1 MIYEQEINIVR
12 ISDGEPGISA
22 GSLFTWIVYA
32 DDDRGTN
39 LSNDYNDQK
48 YMGVAYNKVDQIEST
63 NPSDYTFSLIKGND
77 GLDAYTIVLS
87 NDSQSIGTT
96 SDLKPLS
103 ATTYNCVVSVYNGI
117 SKLTA
122 TTGTPTTGEFKVTLP
137 SNPAGL
143 TLAQSTAGIVTFA
156 TSTSA
161 VILDSGTIN
170 LTITIGGVSSTI
182 AKTISYSASSTGATA
197 RTYFLDAETL
207 VIKKGA
213 DSVLS
218 PSTVTF
224 SSYYRDG
231 ISESKTSY
239 AGRFIV
245 QESTD
250 GGVTWTTRSTS
261 SSNVTSV
268 LYTPSSSNVTTVK
281 CTMYAAG
288 GTTMALD
295 SKIVV
300 VLVDIDNIVIGGRN
314 YALGT
319 GTPKTLT
326 GFSGSTNYCTD
337 VYKVLIDK
345 SWKDGDKIT
354 MSCDVSYT
362 ELMWT
367 DTRNI
372 CWIQWGANTGDWNS
386 GRYFIKPESGTSG
399 TIHVERSFSLT
410 ADHLTNDFC
419 NVSIRTDYITGGSIT
434 WENLMVECATTASS
448 WQPAPEDIQ
457 FQITTVTETIS
468 GVSSKVD
475 ANEKSITDKV
485 WQSDITTIID
495 NYDGTTGKGIRDRVT
510 IVEKDINGITTEI
523 TDIGTII
530 GSASDTSGSSLY
542 ANIYKVQET
551 ANGIITTVSQV
562 QTNLDSLS
570 IGGRNYLLD
579 TSGEQSVT
587 GTNAA
592 NQGFYPY
599 ALSTGRLMDM
609 GWQDGDWVTIAIDWE
624 AKGSGFSG
632 SFYPQFYGTPY
643 DPRNGLKNI
652 TVVGW
657 PSGTPNTTVK
667 ITQETTSGRCVITG
681 QINAEAV
688 SPWTWIDSTASKL
701 GFRLDNIPST
711 VTLTFGGAKLERAS
725 RPSDWSP
732 APEDMATQSQITQLA
747 GDIDL
752 RVGKNDIISQINLST
767 EGVLIAGEKV
777 HITGQTIIDD
787 AVITTANIK
796 DAAITSA
803 KIDSIDASK
812 ITAGTLD
819 AANVSVINLNASSI
833 IGGTITGAVTA
844 TNFTLKGGRIL
855 IDTDDKADDII
866 LLNCIPFHHHF
877 TPMENC
883 LWDDVEGFKVKLQSS
898 GLYFVDFAGTSLASF
913 GSFGIYLRNT
923 SGVTL
928 SELHTD
934 RLCFKSPIGF
944 DQAILNPSGLIF
956 NDAQYGTKVAE
967 FGADGIMSKTA
978 NSYRLVNGNYGAFWR
993 NDGTAFFLMLTNSG
1007 NQYGSFNS
1015 FRPLTANLSTGVC
1028 TVNGCLPLTGGTM
1041 TGNLNLPY
1049 NVWLSFGGTAHIST
1063 NTNQALYFAASGESA
1078 YEAFLGVRN
1087 SMWAFSPATNN
1098 NLALGTGS
1106 YRWSQLFATTAT
1118 INTSDRNEKNSIEAL
1133 DTDLWEK
1140 FIMGLNTVSYKLN
1153 SGTSDRRHNG
1163 MIAQDVE
1170 VLMESMGIDSKDFAG
1185 FIKFA
1190 KCDEDGNEVLDE
1202 KGNTVYGYGL
1212 RYEEFISPIITTVQK
1227 LHKETEIL
1235 RSVENFLKSQNIDP
1249 NDFME
1254 FVVSKFNKYKK

>member
-32 DDDRGTN
+32 DDDQGTN
-39 LSNDYNDQK
+39 LSNDYNNQK
-48 YMGVAYNKVDQIEST
+48 YMGVAYNKTDQVEST

-87 NDSQSIGTT
+87 KDSQSIGTT

-117 SKLTA
+117 SELTA
-122 TTGTPTTGEFKVTLP
+122 TTGTPTIGEFKVTLP

-143 TLAQSTAGIVTFA
+143 TLAQSTAGIVTFT

-231 ISESKTSY
+231 TSESKTSY

-268 LYTPSSSNVTTVK
+268 LYTPSSSSVTTVK

-288 GTTMALD
+288 GTTTALD

-300 VLVDIDNIVIGGRN
+300 VLVDVDNIVIGGRN

-319 GTPKTLT
+319 GVPKTLT
-326 GFSGSTNYCTD
+326 GFSGSANYCTD

-345 SWKDGDKIT
+345 SWKVGDKLT

-372 CWIQWGANTGDWNS
+372 CWIQWGASIGDWNA

-410 ADHLTNDFC
+410 PDHLTNDFC

-434 WENLMVECATTASS
+434 WENLMVECATKASS

-485 WQSDITTIID
+485 WQSDITTTID
-495 NYDGTTGKGIRDRVT
+495 NYDGTTGKKIRDRVT
-510 IVEKDINGITTEI
+510 SVEQDIGGITTVI
-523 TDIGTII
+523 TDIGTTI

-562 QTNLDSLS
+562 QTNLDDLT
-570 IGGRNYLLD
+570 IGGRNYALG
-579 TSGEQSVT
+579 TSIPIT
-587 GTNAA
+587 LT
-592 NQGFYPY
+592 
-599 ALSTGRLMDM
+599 
-609 GWQDGDWVTIAIDWE
+609 
-624 AKGSGFSG
+624 GFSG
-632 SFYPQFYGTPY
+632 GASYTSSYIVLVNNEWKVGDT
-643 DPRNGLKNI
+643 I
-652 TVVGW
+652 TVSCDINYTNLTWENVNTLLNIQGNGDVAGW
-657 PSGTPNTTVK
+657 GNGSFAGFVVMKDSTLPVSGTSGTIHVEYYFK
-667 ITQETTSGRCVITG
+667 LTSDHLTNNYWNVMLRADYITG
-681 QINAEAV
+681 GSI
-688 SPWTWIDSTASKL
+688 TWKNFMIEHATKAS
-701 GFRLDNIPST
+701 S
-711 VTLTFGGAKLERAS
+711 
-725 RPSDWSP
+725 WQP
-732 APEDMATQSQITQLA
+732 APEDMATQSQFTQLA

-752 RVGKNDIISQINLST
+752 KVQKNDIISQVNLST
-767 EGVLIAGEKV
+767 EGVLITGEKV

-787 AVITTANIK
+787 AVITSANI
-796 DAAITSA
+796 A
-803 KIDSIDASK
+803 SIDAGK
-812 ITAGTLD
+812 ITTG
-819 AANVSVINLNASSI
+819 ILNADLIEASSI
-833 IGGTITGAVTA
+833 TAAKLNISDLSAIGATIGGWDINTEGLYKGKTSLSADTDGVFMSTDGIRFQSSDNFVINSGIEGWDGTIVNNTRTVSMHKDGLFESYASRGAIEITEVKTQILGDLIYQYEYCLGILRSVSISPDNILFRRGSGGADGKFTYINEEIDLIGTIT
-844 TNFTLKGGRIL
+844 TLK
-855 IDTDDKADDII
+855 
-866 LLNCIPFHHHF
+866 
-877 TPMENC
+877 
-883 LWDDVEGFKVKLQSS
+883 SS
-898 GLYFVDFAGTSLASF
+898 Y
-913 GSFGIYLRNT
+913 
-923 SGVTL
+923 
-928 SELHTD
+928 
-934 RLCFKSPIGF
+934 
-944 DQAILNPSGLIF
+944 
-956 NDAQYGTKVAE
+956 
-967 FGADGIMSKTA
+967 
-978 NSYRLVNGNYGAFWR
+978 
-993 NDGTAFFLMLTNSG
+993 
-1007 NQYGSFNS
+1007 
-1015 FRPLTANLSTGVC
+1015 
-1028 TVNGCLPLTGGTM
+1028 LPLTGGTLSGALTVSSGAIIASNGDLKGTNVSASGTITA
-1041 TGNLNLPY
+1041 TGAIYANSDIY
-1049 NVWLSFGGTAHIST
+1049 VASAKYIYFGGNARITSAANQQLYLGASNET
-1063 NTNQALYFAASGESA
+1063 NYHV
-1078 YEAFLGVRN
+1078 FLGVRD
-1087 SMWAFSPATNN
+1087 SMWGFGPRVSGNVSLGSPN
-1098 NLALGTGS
+1098 
-1106 YRWSQLFATTAT
+1106 YRWGTVYANTGT
-1118 INTSDRNEKNSIEAL
+1118 INTSDRNEKNTIEPL
-1133 DTDLWEK
+1133 DPKLWCD
-1140 FIMGLNTVSYKLN
+1140 FINNLEPVTYRLNGGESGRKHTGL
-1153 SGTSDRRHNG
+1153 
-1163 MIAQDVE
+1163 IAQDVE

-1185 FIKFA
+1185 LIKFA
-1190 KCDEDGNEVLDE
+1190 KCDEDGNEVLDAR
-1202 KGNTVYGYGL
+1202 GNTVYGYGL
-1212 RYEEFISPIITTVQK
+1212 RYEEFISPIIVTVQE

-1254 FVVSKFNKYKK
+1254 FVVTKFNKYKK

>member
-32 DDDRGTN
+32 DDDQGTN
-39 LSNDYNDQK
+39 LSNDYNNQK
-48 YMGVAYNKVDQIEST
+48 YMGVAYNKTDQVEST

-87 NDSQSIGTT
+87 KDSQSIGTT

-117 SKLTA
+117 SELTA
-122 TTGTPTTGEFKVTLP
+122 TTGTPTIGEFKVTLP

-143 TLAQSTAGIVTFA
+143 TLAQSTAGIVTFT

-231 ISESKTSY
+231 TSESKTSY

-268 LYTPSSSNVTTVK
+268 LYTPSSSSVTTVK

-288 GTTMALD
+288 GTTTALD

-300 VLVDIDNIVIGGRN
+300 VLVDVDNIVIGGRN

-319 GTPKTLT
+319 GVPKTLT
-326 GFSGSTNYCTD
+326 GFSGSANYCTD

-345 SWKDGDKIT
+345 SWKVGDKLT

-372 CWIQWGANTGDWNS
+372 CWIQWGASIGDWNA

-410 ADHLTNDFC
+410 PDHLTNDFC

-434 WENLMVECATTASS
+434 WENLMVECATKASS

-485 WQSDITTIID
+485 WQSDITTTID
-495 NYDGTTGKGIRDRVT
+495 NYDGTTGKKIRDRVT
-510 IVEKDINGITTEI
+510 SVEQDIGGITTVI
-523 TDIGTII
+523 TDIGTTI

-562 QTNLDSLS
+562 QTNLDDLT
-570 IGGRNYLLD
+570 IGGRNYALG
-579 TSGEQSVT
+579 TSIPIT
-587 GTNAA
+587 LT
-592 NQGFYPY
+592 
-599 ALSTGRLMDM
+599 
-609 GWQDGDWVTIAIDWE
+609 
-624 AKGSGFSG
+624 GFSG
-632 SFYPQFYGTPY
+632 GASYTSSYIVLVNNEWKVGDT
-643 DPRNGLKNI
+643 I
-652 TVVGW
+652 TVSCDINYTNLTWENVNTLLNIQGNGDVAGW
-657 PSGTPNTTVK
+657 GNGSFAGFVVMKDSTLPVSGTSGTIHVEYYFK
-667 ITQETTSGRCVITG
+667 LTSDHLTNNYWNVMLRADYITG
-681 QINAEAV
+681 GSI
-688 SPWTWIDSTASKL
+688 TWKNFMIEHATKAS
-701 GFRLDNIPST
+701 S
-711 VTLTFGGAKLERAS
+711 
-725 RPSDWSP
+725 WQP
-732 APEDMATQSQITQLA
+732 APEDMATQSQFTQLA

-752 RVGKNDIISQINLST
+752 KVQKNDIISQVNLST

-787 AVITTANIK
+787 AVITSANI
-796 DAAITSA
+796 A
-803 KIDSIDASK
+803 SIDAGK
-812 ITAGTLD
+812 ITTG
-819 AANVSVINLNASSI
+819 ILNADLIEASSI
-833 IGGTITGAVTA
+833 TAAKLNISDLSAIGATIGGWDINTEGLYKGKTSLSADTDGVFMSTDGIRFQSSDNFVINSGIEGWDGTIVNNTRTVSMHKDGLFESYASRGAIEITEVKTQILGDLIYQYEYCLGILRSVSISPDNILFRRGSGGADGKFTYINEEIDLIGTIT
-844 TNFTLKGGRIL
+844 TLK
-855 IDTDDKADDII
+855 
-866 LLNCIPFHHHF
+866 
-877 TPMENC
+877 
-883 LWDDVEGFKVKLQSS
+883 SS
-898 GLYFVDFAGTSLASF
+898 Y
-913 GSFGIYLRNT
+913 
-923 SGVTL
+923 
-928 SELHTD
+928 
-934 RLCFKSPIGF
+934 
-944 DQAILNPSGLIF
+944 
-956 NDAQYGTKVAE
+956 
-967 FGADGIMSKTA
+967 
-978 NSYRLVNGNYGAFWR
+978 
-993 NDGTAFFLMLTNSG
+993 
-1007 NQYGSFNS
+1007 
-1015 FRPLTANLSTGVC
+1015 
-1028 TVNGCLPLTGGTM
+1028 LPLTGGTLSGALTVSSGAIIASNGDLKGTNVSASGTITA
-1041 TGNLNLPY
+1041 TGAIYANSDIY
-1049 NVWLSFGGTAHIST
+1049 VASAKYIYFGGNARITSAANQQLYLGASNET
-1063 NTNQALYFAASGESA
+1063 NYHV
-1078 YEAFLGVRN
+1078 FLGVRD
-1087 SMWAFSPATNN
+1087 SMWGFGPRVSGNVSLGSPN
-1098 NLALGTGS
+1098 
-1106 YRWSQLFATTAT
+1106 YRWGTVYANTGT
-1118 INTSDRNEKNSIEAL
+1118 INTSDRNEKNTIEPL
-1133 DTDLWEK
+1133 DPKLWCD
-1140 FIMGLNTVSYKLN
+1140 FINNLEPVTYRLNGGESGRKHTGL
-1153 SGTSDRRHNG
+1153 
-1163 MIAQDVE
+1163 IAQDVE

-1185 FIKFA
+1185 LIKFA
-1190 KCDEDGNEVLDE
+1190 KCDEDGNEVLDAR
-1202 KGNTVYGYGL
+1202 GNTVYGYGL
-1212 RYEEFISPIITTVQK
+1212 RYEEFISPIIVTVQE

-1254 FVVSKFNKYKK
+1254 FVVTKFNKYKK